1 MQLSTAMH
9 YVQMELQLLIM
20 AKAEREGGIQIA
32 LFNILQGGT
41 NVF

>member
-1 MQLSTAMH
+1 MQLLTEAH
-9 YVQMELQLLIM
+9 YMQMGLQPLIT